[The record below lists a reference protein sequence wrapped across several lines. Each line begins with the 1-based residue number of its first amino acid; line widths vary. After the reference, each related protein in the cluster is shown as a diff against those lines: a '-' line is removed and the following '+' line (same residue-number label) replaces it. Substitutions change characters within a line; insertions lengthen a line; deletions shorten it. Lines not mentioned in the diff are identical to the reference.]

1 MRAEATFISFQSADR
16 FVKSRPKNYV
26 RKWEL
31 VFFFYQLILIGGHG
45 REDGLGEDVGAVELL
60 LEVDDGPGGVLG
72 PDD

>member
-1 MRAEATFISFQSADR
+1 MRARFI
-16 FVKSRPKNYV
+16 
-26 RKWEL
+26 
-31 VFFFYQLILIGGHG
+31 FYQLILIGGHG